1 MTEETPKAPRTLA
14 RRTQPVF
21 GNDSDRLFEALWQ
34 RANAPFGLLPFDG
47 PAGAPGIEL
56 DRSLRTA
63 PTDVVDTGTAYQV
76 RAEIPGVP
84 KEQIEIRVKG
94 NVVEISGENR
104 SESTDNSSGYLHRER
119 LVTGF
124 HRALELPE
132 PVVAA
137 QAKAKVV
144 DGVLELELPKQGP
157 TPSPAETTVK
167 VE

>member
-1 MTEETPKAPRTLA
+1 MTEETPTTPRALA
-14 RRTQPVF
+14 HRTQPIF
-21 GNDSDRLFEALWQ
+21 GSDSDRLFEALWH
-34 RANAPFGLLPFDG
+34 RAHDVFGLLPFEG
-47 PAGAPGIEL
+47 PTGAPWTEL
-56 DRSLRTA
+56 DSTLRTA

-104 SESTDNSSGYLHRER
+104 SESTDKSSGYLHRER
-119 LVTGF
+119 LMTGF
-124 HRALELPE
+124 RRAFELPE
-132 PVVAA
+132 PVLAA
-137 QAKAKVV
+137 RATAKLV
-144 DGVLELELPKQGP
+144 DGVLELELPKQSP